1 MKNSSLIAL
10 LLLAALC
17 LPAFAHAEKNIL
29 IFGDS
34 LSAGYGLDIAESWPH
49 LLQQKLDR
57 QGFKIVN
64 ASVSGETS
72 LGGLKRITSLLKQYH
87 PKIVILELGA
97 NDGLRGYATAD
108 TEKNLDAILLNIGK
122 ENAKVLLIGMKLPPN
137 YGAPYIAQFQQMFAM
152 LAKKHRIRLL
162 PYLLEG
168 VKADQFQA
176 DNLHPVASAQPIIME
191 NVLQTLKPML
201 R

>member
-10 LLLAALC
+10 LLFAALC

-34 LSAGYGLDIAESWPH
+34 LSAGYGLDIKESWPH

-87 PKIVILELGA
+87 PRIVILELGA

-122 ENAKVLLIGMKLPPN
+122 ENAKVLLVGMKLPPN

-176 DNLHPVASAQPIIME
+176 DNLHPNAAAQPRIMG
-191 NVLQTLKPML
+191 NVMQALKPL
-201 R
+201 LH